1 MTTIIERLPQLL
13 AESFPQKK
21 DLDLLRVFVEKYNEG
36 GAEAVKE
43 HIEKIIN
50 EILKGE

>member
-21 DLDLLRVFVEKYNEG
+21 YVDLLRVFVDRYNEG
-36 GAEAVKE
+36 GAKAVKAQ
-43 HIEKIIN
+43 IEKTVN
-50 EILKGE
+50 EILAGK